1 MTEAATKSKKRRW
14 RRTIGRAVVVLLV
27 LHVVAA
33 FVITRSPITTSFVQ
47 SILADQ
53 LGGRVDLASARV
65 NLTGGVVLKGLEVRA
80 DGVPKSAERVFAI
93 ERAEA
98 DLNWW

>member
-1 MTEAATKSKKRRW
+1 MD
-14 RRTIGRAVVVLLV
+14 
-27 LHVVAA
+27 HQ
-33 FVITRSPITTSFVQ
+33 FRSASAR
-47 SILADQ
+47 SIAK
-53 LGGRVDLASARV
+53 ARV

-98 DLNWW
+98 DLNWWSMLA